1 LAIATTLLA
10 GSSLIMDKT
19 QPLRGTLTSLDSTL
33 ANLCDRQVPVEPI
46 PMPLD
51 KASGYVAAEMPA
63 LGRSLPA
70 QNMAVL
76 DGWALCSLDLA
87 GASHY
92 SPVPLSQQPR
102 WVETGE
108 ALPEGCDCV
117 LRSDLVEQHGPL
129 MQALA
134 EASPGQGARRAGED
148 IAARRPLVLAGRR
161 LCAADLL
168 VLNGTGCGVVMVRSP
183 VLSLINLAPSD
194 GARLT
199 AEFIATLAR
208 EAGARVK
215 IETATRDVQAITKA
229 LAHASGDLVVL
240 VGGTGGGRTDC
251 VAQAL
256 ANAGTLIAHGIA
268 LQPGET
274 TAAARCGAAPVVALP
289 GLPAHALAAYLLLV
303 QPLIDLFSAR
313 LPRQGVSLPLSR
325 KIASAVG
332 IAEVALVCREADTW
346 QALAVG
352 DLSLDH
358 IRMADAWLA
367 VGGDSEGYAAGVA
380 VEAFPLWAM

>member
-1 LAIATTLLA
+1 
-10 GSSLIMDKT
+10 MDKT
-19 QPLRGTLTSLDSTL
+19 QPMRGTLTSLDAAL
-33 ANLCDRQVPVEPI
+33 ANLCDGQALVEPI

-63 LGRSLPA
+63 LGSSLPA

-87 GASHY
+87 GASPY
-92 SPVPLSQQPR
+92 SPVPLSQLPR

-108 ALPEGCDCV
+108 TLPEGCDCV
-117 LRSDLVEQHGPL
+117 LRSDLVEQDGPL

-168 VLNGTGCGVVMVRSP
+168 VLRRTGCGVVMVRSP

-215 IETATRDVQAITKA
+215 IETATRDVQAITAA
-229 LAHASGDLVVL
+229 LAGASGDLLVL

-268 LQPGET
+268 LQPGGT
-274 TAAARCGAAPVVALP
+274 TVAARCGAAPVVALP

-303 QPLIDLFSAR
+303 QPLIDRLSAR
-313 LPRQGVSLPLSR
+313 LPRQGVTLPLSR

-332 IAEVALVCREADTW
+332 IAEVALVCRQADTW

-380 VEAFPLWAM
+380 VEAFPLWPM